1 MQSILHYKNRS
12 HCPLY
17 VFRFF
22 QHIKTPH
29 LSDRI
34 LSDKWGAVHS
44 PIPEQQLHAT
54 GVHVEMASSCI
65 VLHVHVLLKS
75 CCGLYR
81 SIYDFGFYLPRTPA
95 LNFPKKTNNPN
106 PSPIGNKFGLFL
118 FGPSG
123 ENRTHGLLNP
133 IQARYQNCA
142 TPGYRPPL
150 PYRSV
155 ATRDIIR
162 RLGAFVNHFLQFF
175 RVFLQKVRFLRTG
188 ALFIVVLPAA
198 VPCPFPAGA

>member
-1 MQSILHYKNRS
+1 MRMCRS
-12 HCPLY
+12 SSVP
-17 VFRFF
+17 
-22 QHIKTPH
+22 
-29 LSDRI
+29 SDRSCGDRRCRI
-34 LSDKWGAVHS
+34 SKDKK
-44 PIPEQQLHAT
+44 
-54 GVHVEMASSCI
+54 CR
-65 VLHVHVLLKS
+65 S
-75 CCGLYR
+75 CCLKTHW
-81 SIYDFGFYLPRTPA
+81 GFHCFA
-95 LNFPKKTNNPN
+95 NANFPKKTNNPN

-142 TPGYRPPL
+142 TPGYRAPL

-162 RLGAFVNHFLQFF
+162 RVGAFVNHFLQFF

>member
-1 MQSILHYKNRS
+1 MPSGRSFGDRRCRMAKNKKCRS
-12 HCPLY
+12 SCFWNGVSLNLLTH
-17 VFRFF
+17 
-22 QHIKTPH
+22 
-29 LSDRI
+29 
-34 LSDKWGAVHS
+34 
-44 PIPEQQLHAT
+44 IPEQQLHAAV
-54 GVHVEMASSCI
+54 VHVEFASSCI
-65 VLHVHVLLKS
+65 VLHTRVLLKS
-75 CCGLYR
+75 CCSLYR
-81 SIYDFGFYLPRTPA
+81 PIYDFGFHLPRTPA

-155 ATRDIIR
+155 ATGDIIR
-162 RLGAFVNHFLQFF
+162 ESRVFVNSFLKIF
-175 RVFLQKVRFLRTG
+175 
-188 ALFIVVLPAA
+188 
-198 VPCPFPAGA
+198 